1 MSRSDYEIVIG
12 LEVHAELSTKTKIF
26 CSCPTEFGGEPN
38 THCCPICM
46 AMPGTLPVL
55 NEKVVEYAVKAGL
68 ATNCEISRNS
78 KNDRKNYFYPD
89 LPNPKKIRLTRIHIE
104 EDAGKL
110 NHNEFGGGSLVDLN
124 RAGVPLIESVSE
136 PDIRSAG
143 EAERYLR
150 KLKSIFEYIEVSD
163 CKMQEGSLRADV
175 NVSVRKK
182 GATEFGTRTEMKNM
196 NSFRSIVR
204 AIDYEA
210 NRQIDV
216 LEEGGVIEQTT
227 LRWDD
232 VSGRTFP
239 MRSKEDA
246 QDYRYFPDPDLVAIR
261 LSEEYI
267 QNIKDNL
274 PELPESRKARY
285 MSEYGLSEKDANLIT
300 ASKYLSNLFEGA
312 KEVCGNPKLSAN
324 WILSDISRILN
335 EKEMEPDQIPFT
347 AEELGKTILLIEKGT
362 ISSAIAKKVVTEL
375 FENPQVLEANP
386 QSIADYKAGK
396 DKALGFLV
404 GQAMKA
410 TKGKANPQMLNK
422 MFLEE
427 LNK

>member
-1 MSRSDYEIVIG
+1 
-12 LEVHAELSTKTKIF
+12 
-26 CSCPTEFGGEPN
+26 
-38 THCCPICM
+38 
-46 AMPGTLPVL
+46 
-55 NEKVVEYAVKAGL
+55 
-68 ATNCEISRNS
+68 
-78 KNDRKNYFYPD
+78 
-89 LPNPKKIRLTRIHIE
+89 
-104 EDAGKL
+104 
-110 NHNEFGGGSLVDLN
+110 
-124 RAGVPLIESVSE
+124 
-136 PDIRSAG
+136 
-143 EAERYLR
+143 
-150 KLKSIFEYIEVSD
+150 
-163 CKMQEGSLRADV
+163 MQEGSLRADV

-274 PELPESRKARY
+274 PELPESRKSRY

-300 ASKYLSNLFEGA
+300 ASKYLSNLKVQKKFVEIQNYQQTGFY
-312 KEVCGNPKLSAN
+312 
-324 WILSDISRILN
+324 
-335 EKEMEPDQIPFT
+335 QIFQ
-347 AEELGKTILLIEKGT
+347 E
-362 ISSAIAKKVVTEL
+362 
-375 FENPQVLEANP
+375 
-386 QSIADYKAGK
+386 Y
-396 DKALGFLV
+396 
-404 GQAMKA
+404 
-410 TKGKANPQMLNK
+410 
-422 MFLEE
+422 
-427 LNK
+427 